1 MSAPPVVR
9 WTFEDLATGD
19 SYEWE
24 VNPNSGGSP
33 QYRKTITYQHTLG
46 GRTLIF
52 EGADEPL
59 TGQISGTLLSQT
71 QHETL
76 VDWWDKR
83 HLIRLT
89 DDLGRTYMIYI
100 VSYEPERQRSVQYG
114 YKHSYTMTYTIV
126 G

>member
-33 QYRKTITYQHTLG
+33 QYRKTITYQNTVG

-52 EGADEPL
+52 EGSDEPL
-59 TGQISGTLLSQT
+59 TGQVSGVLLSQD

-83 HLIRLT
+83 HLVRLT

-100 VSYEPERQRSVQYG
+100 VSYEPERQRSVRYG